1 MYDKLLVD
9 FKNARKKDLAWSEM
23 VRELRL
29 KSDKQ
34 STNRTEFVYQK
45 SEFYFG
51 CVHILI

>member
-23 VRELRL
+23 VRELSL

-34 STNRTEFVYQK
+34 STNQTELFTKRANFTLVVFI
-45 SEFYFG
+45 S
-51 CVHILI
+51 